1 MREIKIKDYSKQEK
15 KWILIKLFENTSETL
30 SEFINLYDYNGQEL
44 FTNDLVI
51 IENDIISKQFR
62 VVFSQD
68 KLAYGFQT
76 EDQAKIFYT
85 LHEIKGIFQKFTITK
100 VGNIFNF

>member
-44 FTNDLVI
+44 FTKDGKMYIKAEQTLV
-51 IENDIISKQFR
+51 F
-62 VVFSQD
+62 
-68 KLAYGFQT
+68 A
-76 EDQAKIFYT
+76 A
-85 LHEIKGIFQKFTITK
+85 EIGY
-100 VGNIFNF
+100 NA